1 MTQPAET
8 TNRPSPVL
16 LVFLIFPLIGLAAA
30 VALMASNAAAIPQA
44 VSVPTPVAVT
54 IPAVPS
60 PAPVMGAPMLD
71 FTLDDLDGTPV
82 SLSDYAGRIVFL
94 NFWATWCEPCKRE
107 LPALSAF
114 AAQQSSDGPA
124 VLTVNSGE
132 AIDTVRTFLD
142 EQGIGGL
149 TVLLDPSTDI
159 TAQYGVFQIPVTFVI
174 DAQGIARYPHYG
186 EIRPEDLIGYVQA
199 LEGATAT

>member
-1 MTQPAET
+1 MTQPAEP

-44 VSVPTPVAVT
+44 ISVPTPVAVT